1 MATDDGTGVNRPDGF
16 EEDPD
21 IGDAVNQTIRSVLR
35 AYEHMDMPI
44 RRYLLLI
51 LAPSL
56 FVGFGVM
63 VASLYLSV
71 PLYLRLPAIGLGL
84 FVPFVAVVYPKVMQ
98 DRKRNQ
104 VRERFHL
111 FITHITILSTTNIDR
126 VEVFRTLAQEDEYQ
140 ALAEEMGYIVA
151 LIDTWNQ
158 SLEDACRMRARHVSS
173 PLLQDFLERLAY
185 TVGAGQEVG
194 DFLLNEQDSIIQHFS
209 VRYESELERLSVI
222 KDLYLSITM
231 STTFALVFAV
241 LVPFITGIDP
251 AMTLSVIIVLY
262 LFVQVMF
269 LYAMNS
275 IAPKDPV
282 WYYGEEQALSRNVK
296 IRTALIVGLGLSLL
310 LCAYTYGALTG
321 MVPGGGLPVPLF
333 LAIPFTPLL
342 LPGLVMRRAE
352 ARVKNRDEEFPS
364 FIRALGSVE
373 SVKQS
378 STGSVLKSL
387 RNKDFGSLTGAID
400 ALYKRLAMRIDS
412 GLSWR
417 YFAAETGS
425 YLIQKFSEM
434 YTVGRRMGGEP
445 EQLGQLIDQN
455 MTEVLKLRQKR
466 TQETGTIIGVI
477 YGITAT
483 STFAFF
489 VGLEVVKV
497 LREVTGDM
505 ELQQTGLGGL
515 LNAQVYNIP
524 EIQFMLFVTVL
535 INAFLSSMMI
545 RVVDRGHSM
554 NALPHFVIQTWMAA
568 IIAVVT
574 RYMVSGLINV

>member
-1 MATDDGTGVNRPDGF
+1 MATEDDPGVSRPDGF
-16 EEDPD
+16 EEEPD
-21 IGDAVNQTIRSVLR
+21 VSEAINRTIRSIIR
-35 AYEHMDMPI
+35 AYEHMEMPI
-44 RRYLLLI
+44 RRYILLI
-51 LAPSL
+51 LLPST
-56 FVGFGVM
+56 FVGFGIV
-63 VASLYLSV
+63 VAVLSV
-71 PLYLRLPAIGLGL
+71 PAPLYLRMPASLLSL

-126 VEVFRTLAQEDEYQ
+126 VEVFRTLAQEEEYQ

-185 TVGAGQEVG
+185 TVGAGQDVG
-194 DFLLNEQDSIIQHFS
+194 DFLLNEQDSIIQRFA

-269 LYAMNS
+269 LYGMNS

-282 WYYGEEQALSRNVK
+282 WFYGAEQALARNGR
-296 IRTALIVGLGLSLL
+296 IRTALIVGIGLCLL

-321 MVPGGGLPVPLF
+321 MLPGAGLPTPLF
-333 LAIPFTPLL
+333 LAIPFTPLIV
-342 LPGLVMRRAE
+342 PGLVMRKE
-352 ARVKNRDEEFPS
+352 EGRVKNRDEEFPS

-378 STGSVLKSL
+378 STGSVLQSL
-387 RNKDFGSLTGAID
+387 REKDFGSLTEQID
-400 ALYKRLAMRIDS
+400 NLYKRLVMRIDS
-412 GLSWR
+412 GLAWR

-425 YLIQKFSEM
+425 YLIQKFSDM

-445 EQLGQLIDQN
+445 EQLGRLIDEN
-455 MTEVLKLRQKR
+455 MTEVLKLRQRR

-497 LREVTGDM
+497 LRNVTGDM
-505 ELQQTGLGGL
+505 QIEQTGLGGV

-524 EIQFMLFVTVL
+524 QIQFMLFVTVL

-554 NALPHFVIQTWMAA
+554 NALPHFVVQTWLSA

-574 RYMVSGLINV
+574 RYLVSGLINI